1 MNKQDR
7 PTLKAFF
14 SEGKLPTAEHYSIL
28 IDSNVNMVEDGFDK
42 TVDDG
47 LKLSSE
53 GTSKTVLSFYEGLST
68 PVPSWTVEH
77 GETSRGQEP
86 GTLRFKAHMGAQANQ
101 IDTDGQKIRSDGF
114 SLTRDGRSGVDVADP
129 SWRLDV
135 NGTVRMAGRIGVT
148 TKEIQHVDADG
159 NWHDIT
165 ETLTGCNAFEVMA
178 GAGGVPTEGH
188 YAMLHAIAMNAYHPR
203 NPVLNWLFGRRKI
216 RAQTAV
222 YGSYADRIRLRWVA
236 VEGVHNYKLQIKTN
250 AKYPNGD
257 HRIRYYLTRL
267 WFDTTMEGS
276 RTETDRDKGVL

>member
-1 MNKQDR
+1 VNKQDR

-14 SEGKLPTAEHYSIL
+14 SEGALPTAEHYSIL
-28 IDSNVNMVEDGFDK
+28 IDSNVNLVEDGFDK

-77 GETSRGQEP
+77 GPTNQGQDP
-86 GTLRFKAHMGAQANQ
+86 GTLRFRAHMGAQANQ
-101 IDTDGQKIRSDGF
+101 IDDESNKLDADGF

-148 TKEIQHVDADG
+148 SPEIQYVEADG
-159 NWHDIT
+159 EWHFIT
-165 ETLTGCNAFEVMA
+165 GVLTGCNAYEVMA

-188 YAMLHAIAMNAYHPR
+188 YALLHAVAMNAYHPR
-203 NPVLNWLFGRRKI
+203 NPILNWLFGRRKI

-222 YGSYADRIRLRWVA
+222 YGSYADRIRLRWLA
-236 VEGVHNYKLQIKTN
+236 VDGPHNYRLQIRTS
-250 AKYPNGD
+250 AKYPGGN
-257 HRIRYYLTRL
+257 HKIRYYLTRL
-267 WFDTTMEGS
+267 WFDTAMEGS
-276 RTETDRDKGVL
+276 RTETDRDKGLL